1 MGIFG
6 TLRDHWIRFRRRQ
19 VEREAL
25 RLLVA
30 RRDTRL
36 LRDAGLALAEDGTGS
51 CEPLPQ
57 VKERHWT
64 APLIRLRPPS
74 RKRGKGD
81 VMPALHG
88 TREKPAA

>member
-1 MGIFG
+1 MGIIG

-19 VEREAL
+19 AEREAL
-25 RLLVA
+25 RLLLA
-30 RRDTRL
+30 RRDARL
-36 LRDAGLALAEDGTGS
+36 LRDAGLALTEDGAGG
-51 CEPLPQ
+51 CEALPR

-74 RKRGKGD
+74 RKRGEGD
-81 VMPALHG
+81 VAPALHG